1 MVAMATS
8 PASLP
13 SLFDLDLPIAAE
25 RDSLARRLE
34 EAEERFRL
42 LTQRTPLGVFRLSP
56 DGRFV
61 EVNPALVRI
70 LGYASELE
78 LYALTGTADIFI
90 DPLERER
97 LRLQL
102 AHGPVDCAAARW
114 RRKDGS
120 PITVRLTAQAVHD
133 DAGRLVAYD
142 GIAEDVSE
150 RLRQQELLRRTER
163 MACLGASL
171 AGVAHEL
178 NNPLAA
184 ILGFAQ
190 LLLKR
195 EPDADARVALETID
209 HEATRAGKI
218 VRDLLTLARKR
229 EAERRVRVNLNDTV
243 RYIVRTRSY
252 ALETHGITCR
262 ASFDADLPAVYADPV
277 QLEQV
282 ILNLLN
288 NAEQA
293 IRSARDD
300 GGHIHVTTSVEDGCA
315 VLEMED
321 DGPGVSESTRG
332 HIWEPF
338 WTTRGPGGGTG
349 LGLAIVRDI
358 VVGHGG
364 EIEIDAPGELGGARF
379 RVRLP
384 AMSGEPSG
392 ARLAGRASHRALD
405 VLVVEP
411 DPKSLNFL
419 TAFLGSRGHAA
430 LVAADVEF
438 AVRLA
443 EHLSF
448 DAVICDAGIAGSAT
462 ALGAFRATAGCAG
475 SRFIVV
481 AGNAASTARLPLP
494 LPPAARVLMRPYD
507 VEELRVLLED

>member
-1 MVAMATS
+1 MVTMATS

-13 SLFDLDLPIAAE
+13 SVFDLELPISAE
-25 RDSLARRLE
+25 RDSLARTLE

-42 LTQRTPLGVFRLSP
+42 LAQRTPLGVFRLSA

-70 LGYASELE
+70 LGYACELE
-78 LYALTGTADIFI
+78 LYALEGTEEIFV

-114 RRKDGS
+114 QRKDGTT
-120 PITVRLTAQAVHD
+120 ITVRLTGQAVHD
-133 DAGRLVAYD
+133 DAGRLVAYE
-142 GIAEDVSE
+142 GIAEDVTE

-195 EPDADARVALETID
+195 EPDAEGRLALETID
-209 HEATRAGKI
+209 HEAARASKI
-218 VRDLLTLARKR
+218 VRDLLTLTRKR
-229 EAERRVRVNLNDTV
+229 EVERRVRVNLNDTV
-243 RYIVRTRSY
+243 RYIIRTRSY

-262 ASFDADLPAVYADPV
+262 ASFDADLPAVSADLV

-282 ILNLLN
+282 VLNLLN

-293 IRSARDD
+293 IRSARED
-300 GGHIHVTTSVEDGCA
+300 GGHIHLTTRLEGGCA

-321 DGPGVSESTRG
+321 DGPGVSESTRRQ
-332 HIWEPF
+332 IWEPF

-358 VVGHGG
+358 VVDHGG
-364 EIEIDAPGELGGARF
+364 EIEIDGAPGELGGARF
-379 RVRLP
+379 VVRLP

-392 ARLAGRASHRALD
+392 ARSSRASSRALD
-405 VLVVEP
+405 VLVIEP

-430 LVAADVEF
+430 LVAADLEF

-448 DAVICDAGIAGSAT
+448 DAVICDAGVAGSAA
-462 ALGAFRATAGCAG
+462 ALSAFRATAGCAG

-481 AGNAASTARLPLP
+481 AGNAASTARLPVP